1 MEQLNT
7 GKADFDAQSYW
18 FKDWFIHI
26 LIILNMGE
34 MLWVDVVLISLLP
47 GSQDNYAD
55 LQLIFSFQ
63 QC

>member
-55 LQLIFSFQ
+55 L
-63 QC
+63 